1 MPREN
6 VDLLKLVKGG
16 DIIPRFVSN
25 GFDIGEIEETLEGIH
40 RTEDWAP
47 EWARLGERH
56 AGLAETA
63 LRAGHALTA
72 GETLIRAS
80 LCHHY
85 AQFLSFEANE
95 EKRGNQEKKIALYTR
110 ALPLVDPPIEKVR
123 IPFEGV
129 SLPGYFRV
137 PQAGA
142 RPRACVVFI
151 EGTDSTKEESYY
163 MGNEFLRRGMATLA
177 FDGPGQGETFYFMK
191 MRSDFE
197 KATEAAI
204 DFLAGRPE
212 VDAARIGIL
221 GRSFG
226 GHLAPRSAAHD
237 SRIRACVS
245 MGGYFDTSFYRWEEP
260 LRRIR
265 FQFIC
270 GKESLEETKAVAAR
284 FTLSGRAD
292 RIQCPVLAVHGER
305 DHGVP
310 REQAEKIVRGCAGEA
325 TLLSLP
331 TGNHVCHNMTRYVFA
346 HVSDWMA
353 DRLGKEAGT

>member
-123 IPFEGV
+123 IPLEGV

-142 RPRACVVFI
+142 
-151 EGTDSTKEESYY
+151 
-163 MGNEFLRRGMATLA
+163 
-177 FDGPGQGETFYFMK
+177 GPGPASSSSRARTPPKRNPITWATSF
-191 MRSDFE
+191 SDE
-197 KATEAAI
+197 GWPPSPSTVPGR
-204 DFLAGRPE
+204 GRP
-212 VDAARIGIL
+212 
-221 GRSFG
+221 F
-226 GHLAPRSAAHD
+226 
-237 SRIRACVS
+237 
-245 MGGYFDTSFYRWEEP
+245 TS
-260 LRRIR
+260 
-265 FQFIC
+265 
-270 GKESLEETKAVAAR
+270 
-284 FTLSGRAD
+284 
-292 RIQCPVLAVHGER
+292 
-305 DHGVP
+305 
-310 REQAEKIVRGCAGEA
+310 
-325 TLLSLP
+325 
-331 TGNHVCHNMTRYVFA
+331 
-346 HVSDWMA
+346 
-353 DRLGKEAGT
+353 